1 LDNYPVSCHQLGHY
15 FRIDGK
21 QLQEQYKDHISTFH
35 QWEQKDHAAEWMVF
49 PANMG
54 EYLSIDETAL
64 SGGELYTI
72 ITNKAAKGRK
82 GSIVAMLKGT
92 QADQIIAVLERIS
105 FRLRKKVKEVT
116 LDMAANMAKAIRR
129 CFPFARRV
137 IDRFHVQKL
146 ASDAVQELRIRYRW
160 EALEEENGLIAQAR
174 KTKQSYQPEMLP
186 NGDTLKQLL
195 ARSRYLLFKHES
207 KWTLSQKER
216 ADILFPRYPLLHK
229 AYQLALRISNIFTI
243 CKSKT
248 QAFKRLAMWYNDV
261 ETSAIDSFSTVARSV
276 QSHYEYILN
285 FFDNRSTN
293 AAAESFNA
301 KIKAFRATSRGVRDT
316 AFFLFRLANIYA

>member
-1 LDNYPVSCHQLGHY
+1 MRPPS
-15 FRIDGK
+15 
-21 QLQEQYKDHISTFH
+21 QEEI
-35 QWEQKDHAAEWMVF
+35 
-49 PANMG
+49 
-54 EYLSIDETAL
+54 
-64 SGGELYTI
+64 LYTI
-72 ITNKAAKGRK
+72 VTNKAAKGGK

-92 QADQIIAVLERIS
+92 QAEQIIAVLERIA
-105 FRLRKKVKEVT
+105 FRLRNKVKEVT

-129 CFPFARRV
+129 CFPSARRV

-160 EALEEENGLIAQAR
+160 EVLEEENRLMTEAR
-174 KTKQSYQPEMLP
+174 KSKQSYHPGILS

-195 ARSRYLLFKHES
+195 ARSRYLLFKQES
-207 KWTLSQKER
+207 KWTPSQKER

-229 AYQLALRISNIFTI
+229 AYQLALRLSNIFSI

-261 ETSAIDSFSTVARSV
+261 EASAIDSFGTVARSV

-293 AAAESFNA
+293 ASAESFNA

>member
-1 LDNYPVSCHQLGHY
+1 MGHY

-35 QWEQKDHAAEWMVF
+35 QWEQKGHAAEWMLF
-49 PANMG
+49 PSNMG

-72 ITNKAAKGRK
+72 VTNKAAKGGK

-92 QADQIIAVLERIS
+92 QAEQIIAVLERIA
-105 FRLRKKVKEVT
+105 FRLRNKVKEVT

-129 CFPFARRV
+129 CFPSARRV

-160 EALEEENGLIAQAR
+160 EVLEEENRLMTEAR
-174 KTKQSYQPEMLP
+174 KSKQSYHPGILS

-195 ARSRYLLFKHES
+195 ARSRYLLFKQES
-207 KWTLSQKER
+207 KWTPSQKER

-229 AYQLALRISNIFTI
+229 AYQLALRLSNIFSI

-261 ETSAIDSFSTVARSV
+261 EASAIDSFGTVARSV

-293 AAAESFNA
+293 ASAESFNA

>member
-1 LDNYPVSCHQLGHY
+1 MGHY

-35 QWEQKDHAAEWMVF
+35 QWEQKGHAAEWMLF
-49 PANMG
+49 PSNMG

-72 ITNKAAKGRK
+72 VTNKAAKGGK
-82 GSIVAMLKGT
+82 GCIVAMLKGT
-92 QADQIIAVLERIS
+92 QAEQIIAVLERIA
-105 FRLRKKVKEVT
+105 FRLRNKVKEVT

-129 CFPFARRV
+129 CFPSARRV

-146 ASDAVQELRIRYRW
+146 ASDALQELRIRYRW
-160 EALEEENGLIAQAR
+160 EVLEEENRLITEAR
-174 KTKQSYQPEMLP
+174 KSKQSYHPGTLS

-195 ARSRYLLFKHES
+195 ARSRYLLFKQES
-207 KWTLSQKER
+207 KWTPSQKER

-229 AYQLALRISNIFTI
+229 AYQLALRLSNIFSI

-261 ETSAIDSFSTVARSV
+261 EASAIDSFGTVARSV
-276 QSHYEYILN
+276 QNHYEYILN

-293 AAAESFNA
+293 ASAESFNA

>member
-1 LDNYPVSCHQLGHY
+1 MGHY

-35 QWEQKDHAAEWMVF
+35 QWEQKGHAAEWMLF
-49 PANMG
+49 PSNMG

-72 ITNKAAKGRK
+72 VTNKVAKGGK

-92 QADQIIAVLERIS
+92 QAEQIIAVLERIA
-105 FRLRKKVKEVT
+105 FRLRNKVKEVT

-129 CFPFARRV
+129 CFPSARRV

-160 EALEEENGLIAQAR
+160 EVLEEENRLMTEAR
-174 KTKQSYQPEMLP
+174 KSKQSYHPGILS

-195 ARSRYLLFKHES
+195 ARSRYLLFKQES
-207 KWTLSQKER
+207 KWTPSQKER

-229 AYQLALRISNIFTI
+229 AYQLALRLSNIFSI

-261 ETSAIDSFSTVARSV
+261 EASAIDSFGTVARSV

-293 AAAESFNA
+293 ASAESFNA